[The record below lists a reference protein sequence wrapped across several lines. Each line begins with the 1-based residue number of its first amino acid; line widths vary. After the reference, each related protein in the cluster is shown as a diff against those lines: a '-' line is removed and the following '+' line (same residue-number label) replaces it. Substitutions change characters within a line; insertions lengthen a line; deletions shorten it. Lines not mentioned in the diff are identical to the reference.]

1 MGSPAAADEPALF
14 PLGTFAI
21 SSFFF
26 LPRVKVN
33 FPFAEVS
40 CVR

>member
-26 LPRVKVN
+26 SAAR
-33 FPFAEVS
+33 
-40 CVR
+40 